1 MAKKTLILSVIY
13 SFCQSPLEPLPIA
26 ASPRAARTG
35 PIKTGGRVFV
45 LDHNR
50 WPEPMRNAIDG
61 LLAKHHGNKDLLK
74 TVDAEYAAM
83 VQSACTDPNS
93 LLHPTTKQHISRYIK
108 HLAKKKNT
116 NASLNTSPEKLL
128 ETQQLWQHLHSGSE
142 TISVPVKTLPPAP
155 FNPPAKSVPEAVP
168 LDKAMLEKMV
178 KDIVEKQQAAQHQQ
192 QQQTQ
197 KPQTRSCL
205 ACGQP
210 KSRYLGDGSSVHF
223 FYQAGDVKYF
233 YCSKKVFDKYSA
245 EGLTNPRMSF
255 EEFAATPFIQRE
267 LDASKQRG
275 AERKRVIEERS
286 KRKSVVEHPAGRL
299 CRFCH
304 KPLKQGPNSPHIHTY
319 FPGVAGKYIYCPAKV
334 FSLYQ
339 AQGMT
344 AEMSWRDFQQSPF
357 YEAEKQRWIEE
368 KKK

>member
-1 MAKKTLILSVIY
+1 MKLLSSVCHART
-13 SFCQSPLEPLPIA
+13 SQPARQGFAAAAVARGRPVGARVLRPAHSGQQAGQRPRPDGTGPWGKDRPPRPTPRRGRSECSNDPSSAETPLAAEPEATPQTVLFQPFSTPSPVTVKEQRSEEFLSDGELPSTTPLPIA

-61 LLAKHHGNKDLLK
+61 LLAKHHGSKDLLK
-74 TVDAEYAAM
+74 KVDAEYAAM

-128 ETQQLWQHLHSGSE
+128 ETQQLWQRLHSGGE

-178 KDIVEKQQAAQHQQ
+178 KDIVEKQQAVQHQQ
-192 QQQTQ
+192 QQQQQIQ
-197 KPQTRSCL
+197 KTLTRSCL
-205 ACGQP
+205 VWPHC
-210 KSRYLGDGSSVHF
+210 KKLE
-223 FYQAGDVKYF
+223 VK
-233 YCSKKVFDKYSA
+233 
-245 EGLTNPRMSF
+245 
-255 EEFAATPFIQRE
+255 
-267 LDASKQRG
+267 
-275 AERKRVIEERS
+275 
-286 KRKSVVEHPAGRL
+286 
-299 CRFCH
+299 
-304 KPLKQGPNSPHIHTY
+304 
-319 FPGVAGKYIYCPAKV
+319 
-334 FSLYQ
+334 
-339 AQGMT
+339 
-344 AEMSWRDFQQSPF
+344 
-357 YEAEKQRWIEE
+357 
-368 KKK
+368 

>member
-1 MAKKTLILSVIY
+1 MNQAETYYTNFAQFQECSDDPSSAETPLAAEPEATPQTVLFQPFSTSSPVTVKEQRSEEFLSDG
-13 SFCQSPLEPLPIA
+13 ELPSTTPCLLLLLLVQPA
-26 ASPRAARTG
+26 LDLLRQEV
-35 PIKTGGRVFV
+35 RVFV

-61 LLAKHHGNKDLLK
+61 LLAKHHGSKDLLK
-74 TVDAEYAAM
+74 KVDAEYAAM
-83 VQSACTDPNS
+83 
-93 LLHPTTKQHISRYIK
+93 HISRYIK

-128 ETQQLWQHLHSGSE
+128 ETQQLWQRLHSGSE

-178 KDIVEKQQAAQHQQ
+178 KDIVEKQQAVQHQQ
-192 QQQTQ
+192 QQQQQIQ
-197 KPQTRSCL
+197 KTLTRSCL

-210 KSRYLGDGSSVHF
+210 KSRYLGDGSSVHL

-255 EEFAATPFIQRE
+255 EDFASTPSS
-267 LDASKQRG
+267 A
-275 AERKRVIEERS
+275 
-286 KRKSVVEHPAGRL
+286 
-299 CRFCH
+299 
-304 KPLKQGPNSPHIHTY
+304 
-319 FPGVAGKYIYCPAKV
+319 
-334 FSLYQ
+334 
-339 AQGMT
+339 
-344 AEMSWRDFQQSPF
+344 
-357 YEAEKQRWIEE
+357 
-368 KKK
+368 